1 MKSLT
6 ISIGIALLLAGFA
19 LNCNDQITPPGAPP
33 PSVNEPPTILEFFTS
48 STTLRMNEVVQITYR
63 IRDDSG
69 IVSMI
74 VNYSPDSTIDS
85 TYQPAQPYV
94 QGSLR
99 HRFTESGTTFP
110 RMIVRDSRGLSDT
123 ATIRLD
129 VLENLPPV
137 ILLNAIACDEG
148 SSATLPVSSVAVD
161 PEGNLASLS
170 AVSIS
175 MDIDAIVEQDTLR
188 ISPSHGDI
196 NGSRGLQLVAI
207 DDRGLR
213 TERTIFVD
221 IAPRDDIYGR
231 VHDALEGTTAATL
244 NPSLVLQGPFTS
256 GSYVTID
263 GLPVPL
269 NADGTYRADNLEEKG
284 HLLAAFLTNGID
296 SSFVLSVEL
305 RSGDQTFHPVVHTN
319 AGTGMDLRLLW
330 DFYDEAN
337 MSLSGR
343 LGGIDFDHAESFVYY
358 FPGKD
363 SLDREG
369 MIPEEQSTLESWL
382 LDEIFTYLPPAQRPR
397 IVKGNSADV
406 LPGGLK
412 SRLGGD
418 TAWIPANGYCIVWK
432 KSSQASAG
440 AITLFNEDPVDD
452 IYESAQISLRY
463 DRTWQPATG
472 LDKSAFLRECMI
484 WLCGPAGEVHN
495 PRLADRT
502 CMQSTERPDSPAVTR
517 NCSGSKSGMPAGLND
532 RTS

>member
-1 MKSLT
+1 
-6 ISIGIALLLAGFA
+6 
-19 LNCNDQITPPGAPP
+19 
-33 PSVNEPPTILEFFTS
+33 
-48 STTLRMNEVVQITYR
+48 MNEVVQITYR

-74 VNYSPDSTIDS
+74 VNFSPDSTIDS
-85 TYQPAQPYV
+85 IFQPARTYV
-94 QGSLR
+94 QGSLG
-99 HRFTESGTTFP
+99 HRFTESGTYVP

-129 VLENLPPV
+129 VMENLPPI
-137 ILLNAIACDEG
+137 ILLDAIPCEEG
-148 SSATLPVSSVAVD
+148 SSAIYPVSSVAVD

-170 AVSIS
+170 AVSFS
-175 MDIDAIVEQDTLR
+175 TDIDAIVEQDTLR
-188 ISPSHGDI
+188 VSPSHGDI

-213 TERTIFVD
+213 TERTVFVD

-231 VHDALEGTTAATL
+231 VHDALEGTTAGTL
-244 NPSLVLQGPFTS
+244 NPALVLQGPFTS
-256 GSYVTID
+256 GSYVAID
-263 GLPVPL
+263 GVPVPL
-269 NADGTYRADNLEEKG
+269 NGDGTYRADNLEERG
-284 HLLAAFLTNGID
+284 HILTAFVTNGID
-296 SSFVLSVEL
+296 SSFVLNVEL
-305 RSGDQTFHPVVHTN
+305 RSGDQTFNPALHTN
-319 AGTGMDLRLLW
+319 AGTGLDLRLLW

-337 MSLSGR
+337 MKLSGR
-343 LGGIDFDHAESFVYY
+343 IGGIDFDHAESFVYY

-382 LDEIFTYLPPAQRPR
+382 VNEIFPYLPPSQRPR

-412 SRLGGD
+412 RRPGGD
-418 TAWIPANGYCIVWK
+418 TAWIPTNGYCIVWK
-432 KSSQASAG
+432 KSSQTSAG

-452 IYESAQISLRY
+452 ITESAQISLRY

-472 LDKSAFLRECMI
+472 FDKSAFLRQCMI

-495 PRLADRT
+495 PRLANRT
-502 CMQSTERPDSPAVTR
+502 CMHAVNGTSGLTGSDRKLLLLKAEYACGTERSHIMSFP
-517 NCSGSKSGMPAGLND
+517 
-532 RTS
+532 